1 MEDFFYYCF
10 ECDYSSRTKEKQF
23 IKDCL
28 KTFDSTEIT
37 NIGVS
42 TNNNPYSLEFKIF
55 LHLET
60 EKNKVKFENW
70 LKTNYPQKYRRYNIF
85 TKDLFQYNVHTFVDE
100 QQVDFALTKESNYL
114 FLFPEREFFEM
125 NHPQFS
131 SKKNTPKVFL
141 SHASEDK
148 KSIVEPLF
156 EYLQNKEISVW
167 LDKYEIDYGENIYQK
182 VSEGIDNAE
191 VAIFVITE
199 NFLNKKWPKEELSAL
214 SHLIFNNKS
223 LVIVSIKDGT
233 ELPKLITT
241 RKYIQWDDGKNLS
254 EIAEVIKRKLNK

>member
-1 MEDFFYYCF
+1 M
-10 ECDYSSRTKEKQF
+10 Q
-23 IKDCL
+23 
-28 KTFDSTEIT
+28 
-37 NIGVS
+37 
-42 TNNNPYSLEFKIF
+42 NN
-55 LHLET
+55 
-60 EKNKVKFENW
+60 
-70 LKTNYPQKYRRYNIF
+70 
-85 TKDLFQYNVHTFVDE
+85 
-100 QQVDFALTKESNYL
+100 
-114 FLFPEREFFEM
+114 
-125 NHPQFS
+125 
-131 SKKNTPKVFL
+131 
-141 SHASEDK
+141 
-148 KSIVEPLF
+148 
-156 EYLQNKEISVW
+156 EISVW

-254 EIAEVIKRKLNK
+254 EIAEAIKRKLNK

>member
-37 NIGVS
+37 SIGVL

-55 LHLET
+55 LYLET

-85 TKDLFQYNVHTFVDE
+85 TKDLFYYNIHTFVDE
-100 QQVDFALTKESNYL
+100 QQVDFALSKESNYL
-114 FLFPEREFFEM
+114 FHFPERELY
-125 NHPQFS
+125 P
-131 SKKNTPKVFL
+131 SKKNEPKAFL

-148 KSIVEPLF
+148 ESIVEPLF

-191 VAIFVITE
+191 FAIFVITE
-199 NFLNKKWPKEELSAL
+199 NFLNKEWPKEELSAL
-214 SHLIFNNKS
+214 SHLMFNNKS
-223 LVIVSIKDGT
+223 LVIVSIKDGA
-233 ELPKLITT
+233 ELPKLITA
-241 RKYIQWDDGKNLS
+241 RKYIKWDDGKNLS

>member
-1 MEDFFYYCF
+1 
-10 ECDYSSRTKEKQF
+10 
-23 IKDCL
+23 
-28 KTFDSTEIT
+28 
-37 NIGVS
+37 
-42 TNNNPYSLEFKIF
+42 
-55 LHLET
+55 
-60 EKNKVKFENW
+60 
-70 LKTNYPQKYRRYNIF
+70 
-85 TKDLFQYNVHTFVDE
+85 
-100 QQVDFALTKESNYL
+100 
-114 FLFPEREFFEM
+114 M